1 MLAAAALH
9 AVALGTL
16 MTFGM
21 QAPVA
26 TSKSGA
32 IAVTLVWPPD
42 PIPGPVTEATAAL
55 AGPEPGDGAASEP
68 SPAAPSPARPPA
80 TNAAPFPHAA
90 AAKEPRLPAAR
101 PKAPPAA
108 RANVAAPAARAPAP
122 APSAASAMVYAVYEV
137 LVGAGGVAESIVVA
151 QSSGTPRFDEAGASM
166 IRGTMTFEPPAAT
179 RRSVTSVIVRFFP
192 EQR

>member
-1 MLAAAALH
+1 M
-9 AVALGTL
+9 
-16 MTFGM
+16 
-21 QAPVA
+21 
-26 TSKSGA
+26 
-32 IAVTLVWPPD
+32 
-42 PIPGPVTEATAAL
+42 
-55 AGPEPGDGAASEP
+55 
-68 SPAAPSPARPPA
+68 
-80 TNAAPFPHAA
+80 
-90 AAKEPRLPAAR
+90 PAAR
-101 PKAPPAA
+101 PKGPPAA